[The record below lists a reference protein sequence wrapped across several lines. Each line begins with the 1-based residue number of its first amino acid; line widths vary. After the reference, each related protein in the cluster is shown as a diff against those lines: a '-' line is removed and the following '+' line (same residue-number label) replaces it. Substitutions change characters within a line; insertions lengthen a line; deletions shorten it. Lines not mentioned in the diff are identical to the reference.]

1 MPQSRKTVNNT
12 VLPTGVK
19 YIKIVSAFLTLYGII
34 ILLMFLSVL
43 FNSNGLVIEWELKQ
57 IFSLL
62 LNIGILVIG
71 YLIYIGFGEIK
82 YWAWKLAFTYYIII
96 SIINIATFNF
106 IFLPIPMLFIW
117 YLYRRKEFF
126 QTGKIIKNES
136 CLKQEKIFKYLF
148 WIIFVSVITIEFFF
162 SN

>member
-126 QTGKIIKNES
+126 ATKFFKSKRES
-136 CLKQEKIFKYLF
+136 SPYSWCHRYSCRAWSRRICIAWDKK
-148 WIIFVSVITIEFFF
+148 
-162 SN
+162 